1 VRTERDWLIALLS
14 GASAIGD
21 PARHCTDAPE
31 RARIAVG
38 KAIRRAITRITEADV
53 VIGETLRSRVRTGIL
68 AVLASATTAS
78 PVMTAPKVR

>member
-38 KAIRRAITRITEADV
+38 MAIRRAITRITEADV
-53 VIGETLRSRVRTGIL
+53 VIGETCAAGS
-68 AVLASATTAS
+68 APASWPS
-78 PVMTAPKVR
+78 